1 MSFRLNNFINKENI
15 LDNYSVNT
23 KLKKTFI
30 PKTEITFLDQSGFG
44 AYVVEDNEENIFNIS
59 GVFIAPLIIGQTYEG
74 EGIVTIY
81 RSEKQLKVEKIRN
94 VKPTSKKGIIKYLR
108 TLKGLKSKAE
118 IIYNHFG
125 DDCIRILMEDPMH
138 VANTIKGIGKK
149 SVLNWKEQLDKLS
162 ESQAT
167 ITTLLGYGIS
177 NKESRKLY
185 EKYHDNIIPIIEENP
200 YFLAT
205 AVRGYGF
212 ISCDRIA
219 REVGISPQSPYRLQ
233 EGLIYILEKSVSAG
247 HCYLPLEN
255 LISEAMDL
263 LRISLSC
270 QEMIRSRRD
279 YAGQEKF
286 TYSIGHHQYTINYN
300 RMVKCLHNYMNEK
313 QSFKRENHRYV
324 VLQIE
329 EDEINEQIKEIL
341 MQHRIVADNNKVY
354 LNNTYD
360 NEVLV
365 SEKVKEI
372 SQTKK
377 IFTTNEVEKE
387 LNFILKEK
395 NIILEK
401 KQREAC
407 IDFNTTKG
415 GFYILNGSA
424 GTGKTFTLMLILET
438 AKRLYKKSLGRN
450 KNLEIMVFA
459 PTGKAS
465 KVASKSTGMD
475 CITVHRGLGY
485 NPQGGFE
492 YNEDNPLQADIIVC
506 DESSMLDISLA
517 RYLFSAIKAGTKVIL
532 MGDTKQLPSVGAGN
546 VLKDLIESNI
556 VRVITLNVIK
566 RQGLL
571 SGVIKNANNIIE
583 GKMVRTYEDTKD
595 AYVVKRQTIKGCQ
608 KAIVDSIK
616 RLLQFN
622 EYTLDEIQLL
632 IPQRKGSLGTYL
644 FNYFLQEEFNPGN
657 NNNKVLS
664 KKFEARPDETSNSIE
679 FKLYFK
685 KGDKVI
691 HIKNNYDIEHYIKF
705 PTGHYKKID
714 KTGIT
719 NGECGVIED
728 IITIPGKQKGDDTTR
743 IIVRYEDIYVFYDDN
758 FNELEHSYALTI
770 HKSQGSAWKAV
781 IIPVMTQHWNML
793 DANLLYTAWTRA
805 RKFGVIVGSEK
816 ALRHAITTHK
826 SRNRYTNLKERLVS

>member
-1 MSFRLNNFINKENI
+1 
-15 LDNYSVNT
+15 
-23 KLKKTFI
+23 
-30 PKTEITFLDQSGFG
+30 
-44 AYVVEDNEENIFNIS
+44 
-59 GVFIAPLIIGQTYEG
+59 
-74 EGIVTIY
+74 
-81 RSEKQLKVEKIRN
+81 
-94 VKPTSKKGIIKYLR
+94 
-108 TLKGLKSKAE
+108 
-118 IIYNHFG
+118 
-125 DDCIRILMEDPMH
+125 
-138 VANTIKGIGKK
+138 
-149 SVLNWKEQLDKLS
+149 
-162 ESQAT
+162 
-167 ITTLLGYGIS
+167 
-177 NKESRKLY
+177 
-185 EKYHDNIIPIIEENP
+185 
-200 YFLAT
+200 
-205 AVRGYGF
+205 
-212 ISCDRIA
+212 
-219 REVGISPQSPYRLQ
+219 
-233 EGLIYILEKSVSAG
+233 
-247 HCYLPLEN
+247 
-255 LISEAMDL
+255 
-263 LRISLSC
+263 
-270 QEMIRSRRD
+270 
-279 YAGQEKF
+279 
-286 TYSIGHHQYTINYN
+286 
-300 RMVKCLHNYMNEK
+300 
-313 QSFKRENHRYV
+313 
-324 VLQIE
+324 
-329 EDEINEQIKEIL
+329 
-341 MQHRIVADNNKVY
+341 
-354 LNNTYD
+354 
-360 NEVLV
+360 
-365 SEKVKEI
+365 
-372 SQTKK
+372 
-377 IFTTNEVEKE
+377 
-387 LNFILKEK
+387 
-395 NIILEK
+395 
-401 KQREAC
+401 
-407 IDFNTTKG
+407 
-415 GFYILNGSA
+415 
-424 GTGKTFTLMLILET
+424 MLILET

-595 AYVVKRQTIKGCQ
+595 AYVIKRQTIKGCQ

-644 FNYFLQEEFNPGN
+644 FNYLLQEEFNPGN

-664 KKFEARPDETSNSIE
+664 KKFEARPDETSSSIE

-691 HIKNNYDIEHYIKF
+691 HIKNNYDIEHYIKL

-728 IITIPGKQKGDDTTR
+728 IITIPGKQKGDETTR

-816 ALRHAITTHK
+816 ALRHAIATHK